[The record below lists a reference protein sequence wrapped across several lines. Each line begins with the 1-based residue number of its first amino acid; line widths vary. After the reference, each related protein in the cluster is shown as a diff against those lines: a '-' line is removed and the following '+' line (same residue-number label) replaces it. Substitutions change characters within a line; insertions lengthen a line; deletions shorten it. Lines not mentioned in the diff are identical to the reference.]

1 MRRLSADAFYWIALL
16 HVGDQ
21 WHQRVI
27 AFAETLSDHHLYTTD
42 AVFDEYL
49 AADSARG
56 SYLRQRAAATVRRLL
71 ASPEVTVTHQAREL
85 FLEGLTLYEARPD
98 KEYSLTDCISMQAM
112 RREGLTE
119 VLTNDHHFTQEGSHI
134 LFPYSPVRLLGVFRP

>member
-1 MRRLSADAFYWIALL
+1 MRRLFADAFYWIALL
-16 HVGDQ
+16 HAGDQ

-27 AFAETLSDHHLYTTD
+27 AFTGTLTDHHLYTTD

-49 AADSARG
+49 AAYSARE
-56 SYLRQRAAATVRRLL
+56 SYLRQRAAVTVRYLL
-71 ASPEVTVTHQAREL
+71 ASPEVTVIHQTREL

-98 KEYSLTDCISMQAM
+98 KEYSLTDCISMQVM

-119 VLTNDHHFTQEGSHI
+119 VLTNDHHFTQEGFHI
-134 LFPYSPVRLLGVFRP
+134 LFP